1 MIYTITLNPA
11 IDMTIYLDKL
21 QKGMV
26 NRSNSWLTD
35 AGGKGVNVSKFI
47 KVLGGESVVMG
58 FIGNENKDWFFE
70 YLKNMGI
77 AVDFIS
83 VAGITRTNI
92 KIVETAEKVYTD
104 INQSGFE
111 VSDNDIVLF
120 FEKLETLASSEDI
133 FVLSGSLPSGANEDL
148 YEQLIKIL
156 KRKGATVIFDA
167 DSKALARGILEK
179 PDVIKPNIYEF
190 KSIFNVNEDDIPSIV
205 RTAKKVVKSGVKL
218 ILVSMGERGSIFVTE
233 NSSIVAPAIKVDAKS
248 TTGAGDA
255 MVAAL
260 AFGLSQHM
268 SDEDMFK
275 LAVACATAKV
285 LEEGV
290 KPPKKEEIDRFFK
303 TIELERLVGQK
314 RDFEERSIKI

>member
-1 MIYTITLNPA
+1 LIYTITLNPA

-47 KVLGGESVVMG
+47 KVLGGESVAMG

-83 VAGITRTNI
+83 VEGVTRTNI
-92 KIVETAEKVYTD
+92 KIVETTEKIYTD
-104 INQSGFE
+104 INQSGFK
-111 VSDNDIVLF
+111 VSDKDIDLL
-120 FEKLETLASSEDI
+120 FEKLESLANSENI
-133 FVLSGSLPSGANEDL
+133 FVISGSLPSGASEDL
-148 YEQLIKIL
+148 YGQLIRLL

-167 DSKALARGILEK
+167 DSKALARGILEM

-190 KSIFNVNEDDIPSIV
+190 NSIFNASEDDIPSIV
-205 RTAKKVVKSGVKL
+205 RAAKRVIKSGVKL

-233 NSSIVAPAIKVDAKS
+233 NSSMIAPAISVNVKS

-260 AFGLSQHM
+260 AFGLSRHM

-290 KPPKKEEIDRFFK
+290 KPPKKEEIDKFFS
-303 TIELERLVGQK
+303 TIKLERLVG
-314 RDFEERSIKI
+314 